1 MNFTPNG
8 NRDAIQRIQFSNLS
22 YEMQH
27 VLSSNISFV
36 LARGSNDVVPLKT
49 DVYYFG
55 SIMIIWI

>member
-8 NRDAIQRIQFSNLS
+8 NKDAIHRIQFGNIS

-36 LARGSNDVVPLKT
+36 LARGLNDVVSLKT
-49 DVYYFG
+49 GVYYFG